1 MGIGKGRNSG
11 ADNAMVTHIHTL
23 QNTWIYIQIRVDPGI
38 VAGHTTQQE
47 CGYDDDRWDI
57 RNGREIQKEG
67 GQNLDHCNG

>member
-1 MGIGKGRNSG
+1 
-11 ADNAMVTHIHTL
+11 MVTHIHTL

-47 CGYDDDRWDI
+47 CGYDDHRWDI

-67 GQNLDHCNG
+67 GQTLDHCNG